1 MADTVYH
8 FIDNNTGEEVYP
20 SNDFRF
26 LSIPTPGHIINDPD
40 LRARYGAAAVID
52 RVEEQADGSVN
63 VYIDGNEEQMTG
75 DLPDENY
82 RQQET
87 N

>member
-20 SNDFRF
+20 SNDFAF
-26 LSIPTPGHIINDPD
+26 LSVPTPGHVIHDPD
-40 LRARYGAAAVID
+40 LRERYGAAAIID
-52 RVEEQADGSVN
+52 RVEETSDGFN
-63 VYIDGNEEQMTG
+63 VYIDGVEEEMTG
-75 DLPDENY
+75 DLADENN